1 MARVQVDGL
10 RSQVALQPQAA
21 PVNTFVQAEQS
32 TPTDAEM
39 RARLLEGAL
48 GDVRNLAIQE
58 SRRTTQAEIDKV
70 EKETA
75 LAAAADFV
83 TFKTGLEPKLRD
95 RSPEEVTGIIDE
107 AFGKRYGDFS
117 SAALNHS
124 LGVMKLQ
131 FSENAVGAAV
141 KAQNQKKTEGYVAAS
156 NTLIDEVHK
165 NYKAGNVTFDEAA
178 KQIND
183 ILLTASFRKGDTDA
197 TKPSLQA
204 LNAAA
209 YTYFANDKESD
220 FGWKFAQANK
230 HDTAGTPAYE
240 RSIASLRS
248 NYNTNLANRWELD
261 ARRQL
266 SEVADQGMV
275 NTVKALARRFEEEGL
290 AKGLKPTWTLQYVSE
305 AQTAHKKALNRE
317 AQNVALNKAVNAAVN
332 NNGLIVE
339 GATWTDAD
347 GVNHS
352 ISASTVKQTMFANL
366 KPDSPAYVKALNY
379 STDGRIVTAFSKAAE
394 NLRDINDPDIKKSN
408 AAITAFRTNLD
419 FLTAIE
425 DAVGLDAV
433 KQQLGGQP
441 QLLQLYQMTSTASKL
456 GIPEK
461 DIARAAHNL
470 MAGRAAKPPEAKVL
484 DKAVETAKNNMDTN
498 WFFDKKFQ
506 FEDSTFRSTISQ
518 YYAQTSMFA
527 ASPEAAMEQAIKMFQ
542 DNHIVI
548 DDEESG
554 HSYVLNTGDKY
565 TIALLTN
572 KTPDNVTRVDAQ
584 AAFDKLP
591 RAANALMADLTKKY
605 PNLNPDSKSVVLM
618 PDPYRRGQFVLQFI
632 DGAQVPA
639 TYRYTASDILKAER
653 AYSTGVP
660 VDSLLDDNVP

>member
-58 SRRTTQAEIDKV
+58 SRRATQAEIDTV

-95 RSPEEVTGIIDE
+95 RSPEEVTSIIDE
-107 AFGKRYGDFS
+107 EFGKRYGDFT
-117 SAALNHS
+117 SAALNNS
-124 LGVMKLQ
+124 LGVMKVGFL
-131 FSENAVGAAV
+131 ENAVGVAV

-165 NYKAGNVTFDEAA
+165 QYKAGEVPFDVAA

-240 RSIASLRS
+240 RSIDSLRS
-248 NYNTNLANRWELD
+248 NYNTNLANRWEID

-266 SEVADQGMV
+266 SEAADQGMV
-275 NTVKALARRFEEEGL
+275 NTVNALARRFEEEGL

-305 AQTAHKKALNRE
+305 AQTARKKSLNRE
-317 AQNVALNKAVNAAVN
+317 AQNVALKNAVNATVN
-332 NNGLIVE
+332 NNGLITE
-339 GATWTDAD
+339 GATWFDAD
-347 GVNHS
+347 GVKHD
-352 ISASTVKQTMFANL
+352 ISASTVRQALFANL
-366 KPDSPAYVKALNY
+366 KPDSPEYVKSLNY
-379 STDGRIVTAFSKAAE
+379 ATDGRIVTAFSKAAE

-408 AAITAFRTNLD
+408 AAIKAFRTNLD

-425 DAVGLDAV
+425 DSAGLDAV

-441 QLLQLYQMTSTASKL
+441 QLLQLYQMTSTAAKL
-456 GIPEK
+456 GIPER
-461 DIARAAHNL
+461 DIAQSAHNL
-470 MAGRAAKPPEAKVL
+470 MAGRVGKPP
-484 DKAVETAKNNMDTN
+484 DKKMLESMVETAKDEMDSN
-498 WFFDKKFQ
+498 WVFDKEFM
-506 FEDSTFRSTISQ
+506 FEDSTFKSTISQ

-527 ASPEAAMEQAIKMFQ
+527 ATQEEAQAQAIKMFK

-554 HSYVLNTGDKY
+554 RSFVINTGDKY
-565 TIALLTN
+565 TIALLTGKN
-572 KTPDNVTRVDAQ
+572 PDSVTRVDAQ

-591 RAANALMADLTKKY
+591 RAASAMLKDLEAQY
-605 PNLNPDSKSVVLM
+605 PNLNPDDKSVALM
-618 PDPYRRGQFVLQFI
+618 PDPYRRGQFVPQFL
-632 DGAQVPA
+632 DGSLVPR
-639 TYRYTASDILKAER
+639 THRYTAKDILKAER
-653 AYSTGVP
+653 AYSKGVP
-660 VDSLLDDNVP
+660 LSSLTD